1 VFIDPLGVYRR
12 PVGYR
17 RDGRPIFPIA
27 GGAPTLLEQA
37 RDRLAE
43 LRQQINDL
51 LEQRGALIDTA
62 AAEKRSFTDA
72 EEASY
77 NDLGEKR
84 AKLEAQVPPLVE
96 RVQDLE
102 TIERNRQTDAETR
115 ALTGE
120 TSPTGT
126 TEVED
131 APIYVPNGG
140 NGQSYFRD
148 LGNTLLRGD
157 AAAMERLTRNSR
169 MTLESRALGN
179 TNAAG
184 GSGGEFAPPAWLLDQ
199 WVNIIRKGR
208 VTPDLY
214 EKMDIPAGHSSLS
227 IPKITGGTTTALQ
240 TTQNTALSQ
249 TDMTTS
255 YIQASW
261 ATVGGKQIVSQQL
274 LDQTG
279 VNFDQIILRDLAA
292 DYAQQ
297 VGALAFTGTGTGT
310 GTNSV
315 VNGLSNATIGTA
327 VTWTQA
333 SPTAQLFYSQAANL
347 LQQFLVKRLQ
357 NPTCWIMSPRR
368 WYWLVAA
375 VDSSGR
381 PLVTV
386 EGPAFNQLAAQDG
399 APAAF
404 GRVGSMLGV
413 PVYID
418 PQVPTNLGAGTN
430 QDILYLIKQD
440 DLILLESTPR
450 SEVFRETYADSVGV
464 LFRLYCYI
472 GTVLN
477 RHTESLGTLSGT
489 GMVAPT
495 FLG

>member
-1 VFIDPLGVYRR
+1 MDPRDSMRERRAAKQEELNALLGAVESRENKEMTEDEEQR
-12 PVGYR
+12 F
-17 RDGRPIFPIA
+17 DKIA
-27 GGAPTLLEQA
+27 GEIRGIDA
-37 RDRLAE
+37 RIIELDELAANE
-43 LRQQINDL
+43 
-51 LEQRGALIDTA
+51 AKH
-62 AAEKRSFTDA
+62 AEVRS
-72 EEASY
+72 
-77 NDLGEKR
+77 
-84 AKLEAQVPPLVE
+84 
-96 RVQDLE
+96 
-102 TIERNRQTDAETR
+102 QTQTAETR
-115 ALTGE
+115 TGNAQ
-120 TSPTGT
+120 
-126 TEVED
+126 VKD
-131 APIYVPNGG
+131 APVYVPNGG

-148 LGNTLLRGD
+148 LGHVALDKASVGVLDRLRRNTEMV
-157 AAAMERLTRNSR
+157 AAEQ
-169 MTLESRALGN
+169 RALGN

-240 TTQNTALSQ
+240 STQNTALSQ

-255 YIQASW
+255 FIQASW

-279 VNFDQIILRDLAA
+279 VNFDQIILKDLAA

-297 VGALAFTGTGTGT
+297 VGALAFSGAGTGS

-357 NPTCWIMSPRR
+357 NPTAWIMSPRR

-375 VDSSGR
+375 VDSTGR
-381 PLVTV
+381 PFVTV
-386 EGPAFNQLAAQDG
+386 EGPAFNQMANQDG
-399 APAAF
+399 GPVAF

-413 PVYID
+413 PVYLD

-495 FLG
+495 YLG